1 MVKYPECGGAGL
13 MNPVVI
19 TALAAV
25 GGSCAGALGP
35 VLSSYL
41 IQRGTE
47 RRSSID
53 RIIAQRQLLYSDF
66 IKEASALY
74 ARSLTTQL
82 EELDG
87 LIALSALLGRI
98 HLMAS
103 DAVVEEAELYVLSIV
118 KQFGEPNLSLED
130 LRKGAPMAVRPSSG
144 FSLACRKELNELA

>member
-1 MVKYPECGGAGL
+1 V
-13 MNPVVI
+13 NPVVI

-35 VLSSYL
+35 VLSSFL
-41 IQRGTE
+41 IQRGSE
-47 RRSSID
+47 RRASLERTIS
-53 RIIAQRQLLYSDF
+53 QRQLLYSEF

-74 ARSLTTQL
+74 AKSLTTQL

-103 DAVVEEAELYVLSIV
+103 DAVVKEAELYVMSIV
-118 KQFGEPNLSLED
+118 KQFGEPNLTID
-130 LRKGAPMAVRPSSG
+130 ALRKGAPMAARPSSG
-144 FSLACRKELNELA
+144 FSLACRKELNELG